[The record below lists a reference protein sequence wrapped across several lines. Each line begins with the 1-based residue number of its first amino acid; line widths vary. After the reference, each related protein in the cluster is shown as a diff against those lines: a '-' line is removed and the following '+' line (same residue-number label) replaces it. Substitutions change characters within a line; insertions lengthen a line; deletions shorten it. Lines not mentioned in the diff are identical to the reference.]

1 MAEKETTEK
10 IIADLDEMH
19 YDMQEIANR
28 AMENLGGNREYRNLL
43 DRYDRAVRSRQYV
56 QQAQLS
62 AKIDL
67 MKRQEMQRL
76 IELEESRRKDVNTL
90 ARMLKRINHAD
101 HDRYQELLAALSL
114 LLDMTDNVFFD
125 INEVLKRNNLGIEM
139 DNFPELKAAKKT
151 AQDMAIKE
159 QYAMARYKEDLWN
172 EESERIYKYLLER
185 CATYRR
191 KVDRIEARQEK
202 KDHKD

>member
-43 DRYDRAVRSRQYV
+43 DSYDRAVRSRQYV

-90 ARMLKRINHAD
+90 ARMLKRINPAD
-101 HDRYQELLAALSL
+101 HDRFQELMAALSL

-125 INEVLKRNNLGIEM
+125 INKVLKRNNLGIEM

-159 QYAMARYKEDLWN
+159 QYGMARYKEDLWN

-202 KDHKD
+202 KGGKA

>member
-90 ARMLKRINHAD
+90 AR
-101 HDRYQELLAALSL
+101 
-114 LLDMTDNVFFD
+114 
-125 INEVLKRNNLGIEM
+125 
-139 DNFPELKAAKKT
+139 
-151 AQDMAIKE
+151 
-159 QYAMARYKEDLWN
+159 
-172 EESERIYKYLLER
+172 
-185 CATYRR
+185 
-191 KVDRIEARQEK
+191 
-202 KDHKD
+202 

>member
-1 MAEKETTEK
+1 M
-10 IIADLDEMH
+10 
-19 YDMQEIANR
+19 
-28 AMENLGGNREYRNLL
+28 
-43 DRYDRAVRSRQYV
+43 
-56 QQAQLS
+56 
-62 AKIDL
+62 
-67 MKRQEMQRL
+67 
-76 IELEESRRKDVNTL
+76 
-90 ARMLKRINHAD
+90 
-101 HDRYQELLAALSL
+101 AALSL

-125 INEVLKRNNLGIEM
+125 INQVLKRNNLGIEI
-139 DNFPELKAAKKT
+139 DNFPEMKAAKKT

-202 KDHKD
+202 KGGKA

>member
-43 DRYDRAVRSRQYV
+43 DRYDRAVHSRQYV

-62 AKIDL
+62 AKIVL

-90 ARMLKRINHAD
+90 AHMLKRINPAD
-101 HDRYQELLAALSL
+101 HDRFQELMAALSL

-125 INEVLKRNNLGIEM
+125 INQVLKRNNLGIEM

-159 QYAMARYKEDLWN
+159 QYGMARYKEDLWN

-202 KDHKD
+202 KGGKA

>member
-43 DRYDRAVRSRQYV
+43 DSYDRAVRSRQYV

-90 ARMLKRINHAD
+90 AHMLKRINPAD
-101 HDRYQELLAALSL
+101 HDRFQELMAALSL

-125 INEVLKRNNLGIEM
+125 INQVLKRNNLGIEK

-159 QYAMARYKEDLWN
+159 QYGMAHYKEDLWN

-202 KDHKD
+202 KGGKA